1 MKIYSK
7 LTILNVLLECMQTK
21 NPSKPELFTTTLS
34 TVFCINNKLLHCR
47 SNWLRHDEHLI
58 IWLQLTIFLNRLG
71 EIFLI
76 FKQYKFQERIKISRE
91 RKYMISKLVYPELS
105 MLHRQLMSQFLT
117 EMKFHEFQNDQ
128 IKRFFIP
135 VKKRY

>member
-7 LTILNVLLECMQTK
+7 LTILNVSLECMQTK
-21 NPSKPELFTTTLS
+21 NSSKPELFTTTSS

-58 IWLQLTIFLNRLG
+58 IWLQLIIFLNRLG

-105 MLHRQLMSQFLT
+105 MLHR
-117 EMKFHEFQNDQ
+117 
-128 IKRFFIP
+128 
-135 VKKRY
+135 